1 MFYLLFIMCQH
12 AGVNTGL
19 PRSREAAKAFP
30 FPVIRVGVQN
40 PEVSSV
46 LEAAAREEPSAARVK
61 AP

>member
-1 MFYLLFIMCQH
+1 MQGSH
-12 AGVNTGL
+12 APV
-19 PRSREAAKAFP
+19 RQRRAFP

-46 LEAAAREEPSAARVK
+46 LAAAAREEPSAARVK